1 MADSAWAT
9 SGPDVTTVRE
19 QTVDDLAS
27 AWSIGPHTLHR
38 LGASQNHAYR
48 VEAGGEV
55 RYLLRMHVAHRTTQ
69 QIDAELAWLEL
80 LHADGDVAVPVPV
93 RTRAGGWTSESMLD
107 GRLRRLSLLRWID
120 GTMLSA
126 LPPHADVTPFA
137 RTLAALHLRGGRSDA
152 RDLAARRRRYDADYA
167 RARLAVLEENC
178 PGELDRGTT
187 RADLEHGL
195 RALVAVLAAADEP
208 IMIHGDYHPGNLVLT
223 GDVPAVIDF
232 DRAGLGPAA
241 LDVASA
247 ILYLLPRQRV
257 RFHSAYADAGGPAG
271 VAPETFGAFLFFA
284 YLDNVAHLS
293 KVASE
298 TAAMPGNI
306 AQLAAFGRAL

>member
-1 MADSAWAT
+1 VSAEVSTA
-9 SGPDVTTVRE
+9 RE
-19 QTVDDLAS
+19 QVVGDLAA

-38 LGASQNHAYR
+38 LGASHNHAYR
-48 VEAGGEV
+48 VEAAGET
-55 RYLLRMHVAHRTTQ
+55 RYLLRMHVSHRTVS
-69 QIDAELAWLEL
+69 QIDAELTWIEL
-80 LHADGDVAVPVPV
+80 LASEGEVVVPRPV
-93 RTRAGGWTSESMLD
+93 RTRDGAWTSESMLES
-107 GRLRRLSLLRWID
+107 RLRRLSLLQWID

-137 RTLAALHLRGGRSDA
+137 RSLAALHLRGEGADA
-152 RDLAARRRRYDADYA
+152 RDLAGRRRRYDGDYA
-167 RARLAVLEENC
+167 RARLAVIAANC
-178 PGELDRGTT
+178 PAEVERGTV

-195 RALVAVLAAADEP
+195 RALEAALAADDEP
-208 IMIHGDYHPGNLVLT
+208 IMIHGDYHPGNLLLT
-223 GDVPAVIDF
+223 GDRPAVIDF

-257 RFHSAYADAGGPAG
+257 RFHAAYADAGGPAR

-298 TAAMPGNI
+298 SAAMPGNI

>member
-1 MADSAWAT
+1 MTAWDQA
-9 SGPDVTTVRE
+9 
-19 QTVDDLAS
+19 VDDLTD

-48 VEAGGEV
+48 VEAAGEKS
-55 RYLLRMHVAHRTTQ
+55 YLLRMHVSHRTAD
-69 QIDAELAWLEL
+69 QIDAELGWLEL
-80 LHADGDVAVPVPV
+80 LAADGDVVVPVPV
-93 RTRAGGWTSESMLD
+93 RTRDGAWTSESMLE
-107 GRLRRLSLLRWID
+107 GRVRRLSLLHWID

-137 RTLAALHLRGGRSDA
+137 RSLAALHLRGRSEDA
-152 RDLAARRRRYDADYA
+152 RLLATRRRHYDARYA
-167 RARLAVLEENC
+167 RARLAVLQAAC
-178 PGELDRGTT
+178 PAELQRGTAT
-187 RADLEHGL
+187 ADIEHGV
-195 RALVAVLAAADEP
+195 RALEAALAADDEP
-208 IMIHGDYHPGNLVLT
+208 IMVHGDYHPGNLVLT
-223 GDVPAVIDF
+223 GDRPAVIDF

-257 RFHSAYADAGGPAG
+257 RFHAAYADAGGPARIE
-271 VAPETFGAFLFFA
+271 PDTFGAFLFFA

-298 TAAMPGNI
+298 SAAMPGNV

>member
-1 MADSAWAT
+1 VVSTAW
-9 SGPDVTTVRE
+9 E
-19 QTVDDLAS
+19 QAVDDLAE

-48 VEAGGEV
+48 VDAAGEKS
-55 RYLLRMHVAHRTTQ
+55 YLLRMHVSHRTAK
-69 QIDAELAWLEL
+69 QIDAELTWLEL
-80 LHADGDVAVPVPV
+80 LAADGEVVVPTPV
-93 RTRAGGWTSESMLD
+93 RTRNGAWTSESVLD
-107 GRLRRLSLLRWID
+107 GRIRRLSLLQWID

-126 LPPHADVTPFA
+126 LPPHADVRPFA
-137 RTLAALHLRGGRSDA
+137 RSLAVLHLRGQREDA
-152 RDLAARRRRYDADYA
+152 RALGGRRRCYDAAYA
-167 RARLAVLEENC
+167 RARLAVLEANC
-178 PGELDRGTT
+178 PAELDRGTA
-187 RADLEHGL
+187 RADLEHGM
-195 RALVAVLAAADEP
+195 RALEATLAADDDP
-208 IMIHGDYHPGNLVLT
+208 ILIHGDYHPGNLVLT
-223 GDVPAVIDF
+223 GDRPAVIDF

-257 RFHSAYADAGGPAG
+257 RFHAAYADAGGPAR
-271 VAPETFGAFLFFA
+271 VEPETFGAFLFFA

-298 TAAMPGNI
+298 SAAMPGNV

>member
-1 MADSAWAT
+1 MS
-9 SGPDVTTVRE
+9 TTWE
-19 QTVDDLAS
+19 QAVDDLAS

-38 LGASQNHAYR
+38 LGASQNHAFR
-48 VEAGGEV
+48 VDAAGENS
-55 RYLLRMHVAHRTTQ
+55 YLLRMHVSHRTAE

-80 LHADGDVAVPVPV
+80 LAADGDVVVPSPV
-93 RTRAGGWTSESMLD
+93 RTSSGAWTSESMLD
-107 GRLRRLSLLRWID
+107 GRLRRLSLLQWID

-137 RTLAALHLRGGRSDA
+137 RSLAALHLRGQREDA
-152 RDLAARRRRYDADYA
+152 RDLGRRRRRYDAEYA
-167 RARLAVLEENC
+167 RARMALVQASRSF
-178 PGELDRGTT
+178 ELDRGTT
-187 RADLEHGL
+187 QADLEHGM
-195 RALVAVLAAADEP
+195 RALEAVLATADEP

-223 GDVPAVIDF
+223 GDRPAVIDF

-257 RFHSAYADAGGPAG
+257 RFHAAYADAGGPARVEPG
-271 VAPETFGAFLFFA
+271 TFGAYLFFA

-293 KVASE
+293 KVATES
-298 TAAMPGNI
+298 AGMPGNI

>member
-1 MADSAWAT
+1 
-9 SGPDVTTVRE
+9 VTTVWE
-19 QTVDDLAS
+19 QAVGDLAD

-48 VEAGGEV
+48 VEAAGETS
-55 RYLLRMHVAHRTTQ
+55 YLLRMHVSHRTVEQ
-69 QIDAELAWLEL
+69 VDAELTWLEL
-80 LHADGDVAVPVPV
+80 LAADGDVVVPAPV
-93 RTRAGGWTSESMLD
+93 RTRDGAWTSESMLD
-107 GRLRRLSLLRWID
+107 GRPRRLSLLHWID

-137 RTLAALHLRGGRSDA
+137 RSLAALHRRGQRADA
-152 RDLAARRRRYDADYA
+152 QDLARRRRRYDAEYA
-167 RARLAVLEENC
+167 RARLAVLEAGC
-178 PGELDRGTT
+178 PAELERGTT
-187 RADLEHGL
+187 RADLEHGV
-195 RALVAVLAAADEP
+195 RVLAAALEADDDP

-223 GDVPAVIDF
+223 GDRPAIIDF

-247 ILYLLPRQRV
+247 ILYLLPKQRV
-257 RFHSAYADAGGPAG
+257 RFHAAYADAGGPAR
-271 VAPETFGAFLFFA
+271 VEPETFGAFLFFA

-298 TAAMPGNI
+298 SAAMPGNV